1 MIIMNIRITQNKE
14 FPFPKKKKNISNLR
28 QPIQTLEHSIQSTV
42 GKEARQTDPRNIHQ
56 RGRIPERVKGVV
68 KICMA
73 EFNIEEQTMI
83 PVNWQ
88 TLSSP
93 SSPQFLFSI
102 VLFILPAENFF
113 SAYDRLI
120 PLFHR

>member
-1 MIIMNIRITQNKE
+1 MIIINIRITQNKE
-14 FPFPKKKKNISNLR
+14 FPFPKKKKKKNISNLR
-28 QPIQTLEHSIQSTV
+28 QHQTLEHSIQSTV

-83 PVNWQ
+83 PV
-88 TLSSP
+88 S
-93 SSPQFLFSI
+93 
-102 VLFILPAENFF
+102 
-113 SAYDRLI
+113 
-120 PLFHR
+120 